1 MSKKGT
7 VVEEE
12 KAIISIK
19 SEAMNDL
26 DINGGPSS
34 LFGSE
39 TPPPQGVKYRVEYIN
54 EKSSKVIH
62 SIPTDRLDF
71 EVIDAHGE
79 IFDIV
84 TTFLTPEEEVRSTDS
99 SKDSKEAQT
108 RRAPL
113 VTDTRRKVDMHI
125 HSPAIIHAL
134 RSVVKY
140 YPGQNLMGESIIV
153 PGPTYA
159 ILVHHEEELR
169 EYAEKCY
176 PSLLEEPVCPREKD
190 AYHDIKILQEFLEQT
205 IMPDVKL
212 ERERNL
218 RGLETFEM
226 SWVRKRPGKTFK
238 FVRDDTMQWVVGV
251 IESVNGG
258 TIGFGGVAWTT
269 GYWYLDYNGSFLG
282 PCKASVINQRFEGEQ
297 GGDFMQVIEDS
308 AFEEPLAE
316 SVKEF
321 VEQGEK
327 CFKLMTKKCQY
338 YDGTTFDF
346 PHHQVRR
353 LILLLSMQHPISP
366 VGQSSRLRFADPRSR
381 DG

>member
-1 MSKKGT
+1 MPDKFKMG
-7 VVEEE
+7 EEGDSTQRST
-12 KAIISIK
+12 I
-19 SEAMNDL
+19 AMNDL
-26 DINGGPSS
+26 NVNEDPSLDGRT

-39 TPPPQGVKYRVEYIN
+39 TPPPTGVKYRVEYIN

-84 TTFLTPEEEVRSTDS
+84 TTFLTPEEEVRSTNS
-99 SKDSKEAQT
+99 SKESKEAER

-153 PGPTYA
+153 QGPTYA

-169 EYAEKCY
+169 EYAEKCH
-176 PSLLEEPVCPREKD
+176 PSRLTEPICPREKD

-205 IMPDVKL
+205 IMPDVRL
-212 ERERNL
+212 ERERNS
-218 RGLETFEM
+218 RGLETFDM
-226 SWVRKRPGKTFK
+226 SWVRKKPGSTFK

-251 IESVNGG
+251 IESVSGG
-258 TIGFGGVAWTT
+258 TAGFGGVAWMTR
-269 GYWYLDYNGSFLG
+269 YWYLDYNGSFLG
-282 PCKASVINQRFEGEQ
+282 PCKADVVNQRFEGEQ
-297 GGDFMQVIEDS
+297 SGDFMQMIPES
-308 AFEEPLAE
+308 AFEEPLDE

-321 VEQGEK
+321 VEQGKK

-338 YDGTTFDF
+338 YDGTTFNF
-346 PHHQVRR
+346 PHHQVS
-353 LILLLSMQHPISP
+353 L
-366 VGQSSRLRFADPRSR
+366 
-381 DG
+381 